1 MTRLRMLTAL
11 PVACLILGG
20 TAEGQARRAMTLVDL
35 LEVPRLSE
43 PQLSPDGRQV
53 LYVLAEADWE
63 ANRAISHIWR
73 ADTDGGNTVQLTRG
87 EEGETSPRWS
97 PDGDLVAFLT
107 ARGTADSAQIHV
119 LSNQGGEARQLTN
132 HPTAVST
139 ITWSPDGGAIYFLAA
154 DEKPPEQQARE
165 AERDDVYAFEENFQH
180 RHLWT
185 VTASTGATARVTEGD
200 YSIIDY
206 DLSRDGK
213 RLALHRAPNPVLEYR
228 DASEVWV
235 MGADGSDPQRL
246 TTNNVPESGA
256 QVSPDGSRVLF
267 LSRSNERF
275 EKYHN
280 SNVFLAPAGGGPARV
295 LAPDLP
301 YELSDAAW
309 SVDGDAVF
317 AVVNM
322 GVHSEL
328 FRLDAATG
336 EAEQLTD
343 GRHSIGAWQLQA
355 AAGRHVLTLRQPDN
369 PGDVWLLGTGAG
381 ATPTRVTRVFDY
393 LSEDYRLPR
402 QEKVEWSGVDGVTV
416 EGLLFYPLDYE
427 EGRRYPLVIQ
437 THGGPQASDKFGFG
451 ASRNSIQVLASLGYV
466 VLQPNYRG
474 STGYGDTFLRDMVG
488 GYFKNAHLDVIAGA
502 DHLIAAGLDGE
513 RMAKMGWS
521 GGGHMTNKVITYT
534 NRFKA
539 AASASDMVGGYFKNA
554 HLDVIAGADHLIAAG
569 LVDGERMAKM
579 GWSGGGHMT
588 NKVITYTNR
597 FKAAASGAGAANW
610 ISMYAQ
616 SDTRSQR
623 TPWFGG
629 TPWQVDAPT
638 DLYWEHSPLKHV
650 SNVTTPTIFLVGEDD
665 LRVPMPQSV
674 EMHRALK
681 SLDVP
686 THLYVAP
693 REGHGWRELR
703 HQLFKMN
710 VELDWFE
717 RHVTGRPYVW
727 ERAPAKAE

>member
-1 MTRLRMLTAL
+1 MTRLRILTAL
-11 PVACLILGG
+11 PLAWLILGG
-20 TAEGQARRAMTLVDL
+20 AAEGQARRAMTLVDL
-35 LEVPRLSE
+35 LDVPRLSD
-43 PQLSPDGRQV
+43 PRLSPDGRQV
-53 LYVLAEADWE
+53 LYELAVADWE

-73 ADTDGGNTVQLTRG
+73 ADADGGNTVQLTRG
-87 EEGETSPRWS
+87 EDGETSPRWS
-97 PDGDLVAFLT
+97 PDGDRVAFI
-107 ARGTADSAQIHV
+107 ARRGTADTAQIHV
-119 LSNQGGEARQLTN
+119 LRNQGGEARPLTD
-132 HPTAVST
+132 HPTAVSR
-139 ITWSPDGGAIYFLAA
+139 IAWSSDGNRIYFLAF
-154 DEKPPEQQARE
+154 DEKPAAQQARE
-165 AERDDVYAFEENFQH
+165 DEKDDVYAFEEDFQQQ
-180 RHLWT
+180 HLWT
-185 VTASTGATARVTEGD
+185 VTVSTGVTTRVTEGD
-200 YSIIDY
+200 YSVLSY
-206 DLSRDGK
+206 DLSRDGT
-213 RLALHRAPNPVLEYR
+213 RIAVHRGPNPVLEHR

-235 MGADGSDPQRL
+235 MRADGSDPRRL
-246 TTNNVPESGA
+246 TANGVPESGA
-256 QVSPDGSRVLF
+256 RVSPDGSQVLF
-267 LSRSNERF
+267 LARANERF
-275 EKYHN
+275 EKYYN
-280 SNVFLAPAGGGPARV
+280 SNVFLVPSGGGPARI

-301 YELSDAAW
+301 YEFSAAAW
-309 SVDGDAVF
+309 SVDGGAVF

-336 EAEQLTD
+336 EVDQLTD
-343 GRHSIGAWQLQA
+343 GRHSIGSWAIA
-355 AAGRHVLTLRQPDN
+355 AAADRHVFTLREPDN
-369 PGDVWLLGTGAG
+369 PGDVWLMGTGADP
-381 ATPTRVTRVFDY
+381 TPTRVTRVFDY
-393 LSEDYRLPR
+393 LSDDFRLPW
-402 QEKVEWSGVDGVTV
+402 QERARWTGTDGVAV

-427 EGRRYPLVIQ
+427 IGRRYPLVIQ
-437 THGGPQASDKFGFG
+437 THGGPQASDKFGFA
-451 ASRNSIQVLASLGYV
+451 ASRNYVPVLTALGYV

-474 STGYGDTFLRDMVG
+474 STGYGDAFLRDMVG
-488 GYFKNAHLDVIAGA
+488 GYF
-502 DHLIAAGLDGE
+502 
-513 RMAKMGWS
+513 
-521 GGGHMTNKVITYT
+521 T
-534 NRFKA
+534 
-539 AASASDMVGGYFKNA
+539 NA

-597 FKAAASGAGAANW
+597 FRAAASGAGAANW

-650 SNVTTPTIFLVGEDD
+650 SKVTTPTIFLVGEDD

-717 RHVTGRPYVW
+717 RHVTGRSYAW
-727 ERAPAKAE
+727 ERAPAEGE

>member
-1 MTRLRMLTAL
+1 M
-11 PVACLILGG
+11 
-20 TAEGQARRAMTLVDL
+20 
-35 LEVPRLSE
+35 
-43 PQLSPDGRQV
+43 
-53 LYVLAEADWE
+53 
-63 ANRAISHIWR
+63 
-73 ADTDGGNTVQLTRG
+73 
-87 EEGETSPRWS
+87 
-97 PDGDLVAFLT
+97 
-107 ARGTADSAQIHV
+107 
-119 LSNQGGEARQLTN
+119 
-132 HPTAVST
+132 
-139 ITWSPDGGAIYFLAA
+139 
-154 DEKPPEQQARE
+154 
-165 AERDDVYAFEENFQH
+165 
-180 RHLWT
+180 
-185 VTASTGATARVTEGD
+185 
-200 YSIIDY
+200 
-206 DLSRDGK
+206 
-213 RLALHRAPNPVLEYR
+213 
-228 DASEVWV
+228 
-235 MGADGSDPQRL
+235 
-246 TTNNVPESGA
+246 
-256 QVSPDGSRVLF
+256 
-267 LSRSNERF
+267 
-275 EKYHN
+275 
-280 SNVFLAPAGGGPARV
+280 
-295 LAPDLP
+295 
-301 YELSDAAW
+301 
-309 SVDGDAVF
+309 
-317 AVVNM
+317 
-322 GVHSEL
+322 
-328 FRLDAATG
+328 
-336 EAEQLTD
+336 TD
-343 GRHSIGAWQLQA
+343 GRHSIGSWTLEP

-381 ATPTRVTRVFDY
+381 AAPTRVTRVFDY
-393 LSEDYRLPR
+393 LGDEFRLPR
-402 QEKVEWSGVDGVTV
+402 QEKVAWTGADGVTV

-427 EGRRYPLVIQ
+427 DGRRYPLVIQ

-451 ASRNSIQVLASLGYV
+451 ASRNSIQVLAALGYV

-474 STGYGDTFLRDMVG
+474 STGYGDAFLRDMVG
-488 GYFKNAHLDVIAGA
+488 GYFQ
-502 DHLIAAGLDGE
+502 
-513 RMAKMGWS
+513 
-521 GGGHMTNKVITYT
+521 
-534 NRFKA
+534 
-539 AASASDMVGGYFKNA
+539 NA

-638 DLYWEHSPLKHV
+638 DLYWEHSPLKYV

-686 THLYVAP
+686 THLYIAP

-727 ERAPAKAE
+727 EQAPADGE

>member
-1 MTRLRMLTAL
+1 M
-11 PVACLILGG
+11 
-20 TAEGQARRAMTLVDL
+20 
-35 LEVPRLSE
+35 
-43 PQLSPDGRQV
+43 
-53 LYVLAEADWE
+53 
-63 ANRAISHIWR
+63 
-73 ADTDGGNTVQLTRG
+73 QLTRG

-97 PDGDLVAFLT
+97 PDGDLVAFLA
-107 ARGTADSAQIHV
+107 ARGTTDTTQIHL
-119 LSNQGGEARQLTN
+119 LSNQGGEGRQLTN

-165 AERDDVYAFEENFQH
+165 AERDDVYAFEESFQH

-235 MGADGSDPQRL
+235 MGADGSNPQRL
-246 TTNNVPESGA
+246 TTNNVPNRGRRCPPTAPGCCFCRARTS
-256 QVSPDGSRVLF
+256 GSR
-267 LSRSNERF
+267 STTTATSSWPRR
-275 EKYHN
+275 
-280 SNVFLAPAGGGPARV
+280 AGVRARV
-295 LAPDLP
+295 LAPGLP

-369 PGDVWLLGTGAG
+369 PGDVWLLGTAAG

-451 ASRNSIQVLASLGYV
+451 ASRNSIQVLASLGYI

-474 STGYGDTFLRDMVG
+474 STGYGDTFLR
-488 GYFKNAHLDVIAGA
+488 
-502 DHLIAAGLDGE
+502 
-513 RMAKMGWS
+513 
-521 GGGHMTNKVITYT
+521 
-534 NRFKA
+534 
-539 AASASDMVGGYFKNA
+539 DMVGGYFKNA

-674 EMHRALK
+674 EMHRALR

-717 RHVTGRPYVW
+717 RHVTGRQYVW
-727 ERAPAKAE
+727 ERAPAEGE

>member
-1 MTRLRMLTAL
+1 MTRLRLRML
-11 PVACLILGG
+11 PVLPLAWLILGG
-20 TAEGQARRAMTLVDL
+20 AAEGQARRDMTLVDL
-35 LEVPRLSE
+35 LEVPRLGD

-53 LYVLAEADWE
+53 LYVLGAADWE
-63 ANRAISHIWR
+63 ANRAISHVWR
-73 ADTDGGNTVQLTRG
+73 ADADGGNPVQLTRG
-87 EEGETSPRWS
+87 DEGETSPRWS
-97 PDGDLVAFLT
+97 PDGEQVAFL
-107 ARGTADSAQIHV
+107 ARRGTEDTTQIHV
-119 LSNQGGEARQLTN
+119 LGNRGGEARPLTD
-132 HPTAVST
+132 HPTAVSS
-139 ITWSPDGGAIYFLAA
+139 ITWSPDGNTIYFLAS
-154 DEKPPEQQARE
+154 DEKSAERQARE
-165 AERDDVYAFEENFQH
+165 EEKDDVYAFEENFEQ

-185 VTASTGATARVTEGD
+185 VTVSSGVTTRVTYGD
-200 YSIIDY
+200 YSILAY
-206 DLSRDGK
+206 DLSRDGT
-213 RLALHRAPNPVLEYR
+213 RIAVHRGPTPVLEHR

-235 MGADGSDPQRL
+235 MGADGSDALRL
-246 TTNNVPESGA
+246 TSNDVPESGA
-256 QVSPDGSRVLF
+256 RVSPDGSHVLF
-267 LSRSNERF
+267 LARANERF
-275 EKYHN
+275 EKYYN
-280 SNVFLAPAGGGPARV
+280 SNVFRAPAGGGPATI
-295 LAPDLP
+295 LAPDLA
-301 YELSDAAW
+301 YEFSAAAW
-309 SVDGDAVF
+309 SVDGSAVF
-317 AVVNM
+317 AVANM
-322 GVHSEL
+322 GVHSQL
-328 FRLDAATG
+328 VRLDAATG
-336 EAEQLTD
+336 EMDQLTD
-343 GRHSIGAWQLQA
+343 GRHSIGSWTMA
-355 AAGRHVLTLRQPDN
+355 ASADRHVFTLREPDN
-369 PGDVWLLGTGAG
+369 PGDAWLLGTAAG
-381 ATPTRVTRVFDY
+381 STPTRATRVFDY
-393 LSEDYRLPR
+393 LRDDFRLPR
-402 QEKVEWSGVDGVTV
+402 QEKAEWTGADGVPV

-427 EGRRYPLVIQ
+427 DGQRYPLVIQ
-437 THGGPQASDKFGFG
+437 THGGPQASDKFGFA
-451 ASRNSIQVLASLGYV
+451 ASRNYVPVLAARGYF

-474 STGYGDTFLRDMVG
+474 STGYGDAFLRDMVG
-488 GYFKNAHLDVIAGA
+488 GYF
-502 DHLIAAGLDGE
+502 
-513 RMAKMGWS
+513 
-521 GGGHMTNKVITYT
+521 T
-534 NRFKA
+534 
-539 AASASDMVGGYFKNA
+539 NA

-674 EMHRALK
+674 EMHRALR

-717 RHVTGRPYVW
+717 RHVTGRPYAW
-727 ERAPAKAE
+727 EQAPAESE

>member
-1 MTRLRMLTAL
+1 
-11 PVACLILGG
+11 
-20 TAEGQARRAMTLVDL
+20 
-35 LEVPRLSE
+35 
-43 PQLSPDGRQV
+43 
-53 LYVLAEADWE
+53 
-63 ANRAISHIWR
+63 
-73 ADTDGGNTVQLTRG
+73 
-87 EEGETSPRWS
+87 
-97 PDGDLVAFLT
+97 
-107 ARGTADSAQIHV
+107 
-119 LSNQGGEARQLTN
+119 
-132 HPTAVST
+132 
-139 ITWSPDGGAIYFLAA
+139 
-154 DEKPPEQQARE
+154 
-165 AERDDVYAFEENFQH
+165 
-180 RHLWT
+180 
-185 VTASTGATARVTEGD
+185 
-200 YSIIDY
+200 
-206 DLSRDGK
+206 
-213 RLALHRAPNPVLEYR
+213 
-228 DASEVWV
+228 
-235 MGADGSDPQRL
+235 MGADGSDPRRL
-246 TTNNVPESGA
+246 TANGVPESGA

-267 LSRSNERF
+267 VARANERF
-275 EKYHN
+275 EKYYN
-280 SNVFLAPAGGGPARV
+280 SNVFLVPSAGGPVRI

-301 YELSDAAW
+301 YEFSAAAW
-309 SVDGDAVF
+309 SVDGDAVH

-328 FRLDAATG
+328 FRLDVVSG
-336 EAEQLTD
+336 EADQLTD
-343 GRHSIGAWQLQA
+343 GRHSIGTWTIQA
-355 AAGRHVLTLRQPDN
+355 TSGRHVFTLREPDN
-369 PGDVWLLGTGAG
+369 PGDVWLLGPGAG
-381 ATPTRVTRVFDY
+381 STPTRATRVFDY
-393 LSEDYRLPR
+393 LGDDFRLPR
-402 QEKVEWSGVDGVTV
+402 QEKTQWTGADGVAV

-437 THGGPQASDKFGFG
+437 THGGPQASDKFGFA
-451 ASRNSIQVLASLGYV
+451 ASRNYVPVLAALGYA

-474 STGYGDTFLRDMVG
+474 STGYGDEFLRDMVG
-488 GYFKNAHLDVIAGA
+488 GYFTNAHLDV
-502 DHLIAAGLDGE
+502 L
-513 RMAKMGWS
+513 
-521 GGGHMTNKVITYT
+521 
-534 NRFKA
+534 
-539 AASASDMVGGYFKNA
+539 
-554 HLDVIAGADHLIAAG
+554 AGADHLIAAG

-674 EMHRALK
+674 EMHRALR

-717 RHVTGRPYVW
+717 RHVTGRSYAW
-727 ERAPAKAE
+727 EQAPAASE

>member
-1 MTRLRMLTAL
+1 
-11 PVACLILGG
+11 
-20 TAEGQARRAMTLVDL
+20 MTLVEL
-35 LEVPRLSE
+35 LEVPRLSD

-53 LYVLAEADWE
+53 LYVLAAADWE

-73 ADTDGGNTVQLTRG
+73 ADANGGDTVQLTRG
-87 EEGETSPRWS
+87 DTGETSPRWS
-97 PDGDLVAFLT
+97 PDGELVAFL
-107 ARGTADSAQIHV
+107 ARRGTEDTTQIHV
-119 LSNQGGEARQLTN
+119 LSNRGGEARPLTD
-132 HPTAVST
+132 HPTAVSS
-139 ITWSPDGGAIYFLAA
+139 IAWSPDGSAIYFLAS
-154 DEKPPEQQARE
+154 DEKSAEQQARE
-165 AERDDVYAFEENFQH
+165 DEKDDVYAFEESFQQ

-185 VTASTGATARVTEGD
+185 VAVSSGVTTRVTAGD
-200 YSIIDY
+200 YSILAY
-206 DLSRDGK
+206 DLSRHGT
-213 RLALHRAPNPVLEYR
+213 RIAVHRGPTPVLEHR

-235 MGADGSDPQRL
+235 MGADGSDPLRL
-246 TTNNVPESGA
+246 TTNDVPESGA
-256 QVSPDGSRVLF
+256 RVSPDGSHVLF
-267 LSRSNERF
+267 LARANERF
-275 EKYHN
+275 ETYYN
-280 SNVFLAPAGGGPARV
+280 SNVFLAPTGGGPAGI
-295 LAPDLP
+295 LAPALP
-301 YELSDAAW
+301 YEFSAAAW
-309 SVDGDAVF
+309 SADGAAVF
-317 AVVNM
+317 AVANM
-322 GVHSEL
+322 GVHSQL
-328 FRLDAATG
+328 VRLDVSTG
-336 EAEQLTD
+336 ELDRLTD
-343 GRHSIGAWQLQA
+343 GRHSIGSWTMA
-355 AAGRHVLTLRQPDN
+355 AAADGHVFTLREPGN

-381 ATPTRVTRVFDY
+381 STPTRATRVFDY
-393 LSEDYRLPR
+393 LSEDFRLPR
-402 QEKVEWSGVDGVTV
+402 QAKAEWTGADGVAV

-427 EGRRYPLVIQ
+427 DGRRYPLVVQ
-437 THGGPQASDKFGFG
+437 THGGPQASDKFGFA
-451 ASRNSIQVLASLGYV
+451 ASRNYVPVLAALGYF

-474 STGYGDTFLRDMVG
+474 STGYGDAFLRDMVG
-488 GYFKNAHLDVIAGA
+488 GYFTNAHLDVIAGA
-502 DHLIAAGLDGE
+502 DHL
-513 RMAKMGWS
+513 
-521 GGGHMTNKVITYT
+521 V
-534 NRFKA
+534 
-539 AASASDMVGGYFKNA
+539 
-554 HLDVIAGADHLIAAG
+554 AAG

-638 DLYWEHSPLKHV
+638 DLYWDHSPLKHV

-703 HQLFKMN
+703 HRLFKMN

-727 ERAPAKAE
+727 ERAPAEGE